1 LPTTSVHMCSVA
13 QVSTQVAARGISR
26 GHGPRAGTRSAG
38 DDRPGDAWHPRLT
51 GAEVEAL
58 QALAAGVHST
68 EHASGYALAY
78 QRLGGDPG
86 RTPFDPVLIDSLA
99 RSTVRAGA
107 AVVPTLSVFD
117 AYSEAVTDVSD
128 LPIGERFDLLPAGM
142 REFFEQGAARP
153 HARGAGALPAR
164 ISPCRGGRAARA
176 SLRPSDFMRTQLYLQ
191 SCWSDGLTDDALHRQ
206 RPELNEDAGVGA
218 ARDD

>member
-51 GAEVEAL
+51 GAEVDAL

-142 REFFEQGAARP
+142 REFFEQGAARRTP
-153 HARGAGALPAR
+153 EGRERSRLGSLLAVEVARRVPACAR
-164 ISPCRGGRAARA
+164 PTSCARNSTSRA
-176 SLRPSDFMRTQLYLQ
+176 
-191 SCWSDGLTDDALHRQ
+191 
-206 RPELNEDAGVGA
+206 VGA
-218 ARDD
+218 MD